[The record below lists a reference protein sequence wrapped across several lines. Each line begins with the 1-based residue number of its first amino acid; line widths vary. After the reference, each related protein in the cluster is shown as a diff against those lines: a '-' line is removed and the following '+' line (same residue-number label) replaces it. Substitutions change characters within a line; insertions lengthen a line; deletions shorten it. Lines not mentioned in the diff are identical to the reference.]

1 MSNTDLSFD
10 AFSARGEA
18 VRALI
23 SDVRQERLAHALLLT
38 GAPGTGKKALLHLIA
53 KRLLCK
59 AESGEKPCNVC
70 RACKRFDAR
79 THPDVLIPI
88 PAPKDKN
95 VIKVEPIR
103 DVLSVLSRHSLEGGR
118 RIVLLENSER
128 ITPAGQNCLLKSLE
142 EPDDSTYFLMTA
154 DQETAILPTIRS
166 RCRVVR
172 VEPMT
177 DKQVEQVLLQD
188 GSISKDKAHL
198 AAMLSEGSVGAAR
211 AICASEEEDT
221 MLNLVMSSFFAVRSA
236 KDIPAAAAKIKDIK
250 DDWSALLTALEQQL
264 RLCMR
269 SQAGLSEPPPHMP
282 ELFSS
287 APLSGLARLLSAA
300 LETRK
305 MRSAN
310 VSWQA
315 AADRLLET
323 ISEEVTKWQQ

>member
-1 MSNTDLSFD
+1 MSNSDVSFD

-38 GAPGTGKKALLHLIA
+38 GAAGTGKKTLLHLIA

-59 AESGEKPCNVC
+59 ADSGEKPCNAC
-70 RACKRFDAR
+70 RSCKRFDAR
-79 THPDVLIPI
+79 THPDLLIPI
-88 PAPKDKN
+88 SSPKDKN

-103 DVLSVLSRHSLEGGR
+103 DILSVLSRHSLEGGR
-118 RIVLLENSER
+118 RVVLLENGER

-142 EPDDSTYFLMTA
+142 EPDDSTYFLLTA
-154 DQETAILPTIRS
+154 DQETAVLPTIRS

-177 DKQVEQVLLQD
+177 DRQVEEVLLQD
-188 GSISKDKAHL
+188 GSIPRDKAHR
-198 AAMLSEGSVGAAR
+198 AALLSEGSIGVAR
-211 AICASEEEDT
+211 AICASEEEDA
-221 MLNLVMSSFFAVRSA
+221 MLHLVMSSFFAVRSA
-236 KDIPAAAAKIKDIK
+236 DDIPTAAAKIKDIK
-250 DDWSALLTALEQQL
+250 DEWNNLLTAFEQQI

-269 SQAGLSEPPPHMP
+269 SQVGLSERPPNMP
-282 ELFSS
+282 EAFSS

-323 ISEEVTKWQQ
+323 ISEEVTKWQR